1 MAHALTREDSSPI
14 LDMNTTPLIDV
25 LLVLLVMFIITL
37 PIQTHA
43 VKVDLPPPGQG
54 IVVEQ
59 LKNEV
64 AITASGQI
72 LWNGQAVSQPE
83 LAGLLVRSQALDPV
97 PELHLRPDSEARYD
111 IVDQVLATT
120 KRAHVQNVGFV
131 GNDAYA
137 GF

>member
-54 IVVEQ
+54 IVVER

-97 PELHLRPDSEARYD
+97 PELHLRPDAEARYD